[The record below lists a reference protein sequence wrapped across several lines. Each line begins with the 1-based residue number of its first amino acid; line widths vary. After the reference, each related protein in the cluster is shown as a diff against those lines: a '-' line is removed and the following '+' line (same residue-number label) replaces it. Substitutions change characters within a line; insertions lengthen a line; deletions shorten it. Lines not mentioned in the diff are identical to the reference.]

1 MSDSANL
8 PAAVDDHW
16 LTDRRLRI
24 YPRLIAAIMFVA
36 AIGWVLIFLG
46 VINPY
51 DKHSLGFDFVALW
64 AASHLALAGEP
75 AAAYE
80 AARIVEATRLA
91 IPALSGIYLWSY
103 PPTFLIAVF
112 PLALL
117 PHVPAYLLWIALT
130 LALYVAT
137 ARRLVPSPHTVW
149 IALAFPATYINVFH
163 GQTGLLAAALFGGA
177 MLCLDRRPVLAGI
190 LIGLLSYKPQLG
202 LLIPLVL
209 LFGRHWVTFGVA
221 AAVTLGLAAASV
233 ILFGIES
240 WAGFLSNSQ
249 LVGTYL
255 QDGFPWGKMPALYAT
270 LRIIG
275 VGAVPAILLQAVL
288 ALAVAAMVAWVWW
301 RRPSLALRAATLAMG
316 ALLVTPY
323 VYDYD
328 LTILGVAVAFLVVE
342 ARRSGWRPGE
352 REILLVAWLGPAF
365 MSAAA
370 QYTYL
375 QLGFFCSLAVFVI
388 AFRRARDAI
397 SAQARTS
404 SGTLNA

>member
-1 MSDSANL
+1 MSGSANL
-8 PAAVDDHW
+8 PTVTDDHW

-24 YPRLIAAIMFVA
+24 YPRLIAAILFVA
-36 AIGWVLIFLG
+36 AAGWVMIFLG
-46 VINPY
+46 IINPH

-80 AARIVEATRLA
+80 ATRIIEATRLA
-91 IPALSGIYLWSY
+91 IPTLSGIYLWSY

-117 PHVPAYLLWIALT
+117 PHVPAYLLWIGLT

-137 ARRLVPSPHTVW
+137 ARRLEPSPHTVW

-177 MLCLDRRPVLAGI
+177 MLCLDKRPVLAGI

-209 LFGRHWVTFGVA
+209 LCGRHWMTFGVA
-221 AAVTLGLAAASV
+221 AAVTLGLAAVSV
-233 ILFGIES
+233 ILFGVES
-240 WAGFLSNSQ
+240 WAGFLTNSQ

-255 QDGFPWGKMPALYAT
+255 QDGLPWGKMPALYAT
-270 LRIIG
+270 LRLIG
-275 VGAVPAILLQAVL
+275 VGAMPAIVLQAML
-288 ALAVAAMVAWVWW
+288 ALTVAAMVAWVWW
-301 RRPSLALRAATLAMG
+301 RRISLALRAATLAMG
-316 ALLVTPY
+316 TLLVTPY

-328 LTILGVAVAFLVVE
+328 LTILGVAIAFLVVD

-352 REILLVAWLGPAF
+352 REILVVAWLSPAF
-365 MSAAA
+365 MSTIA
-370 QYTYL
+370 QFTHL
-375 QLGFFCSLAVFVI
+375 QIGFFCSLAVFVLAI
-388 AFRRARDAI
+388 RRARNAVT
-397 SAQARTS
+397 AQIRTS
-404 SGTLNA
+404 DRLLNA